1 LIQGHATGFWS
12 LISGTAEFS
21 DFRNAKTSVIGLALN
36 ENKFLWTLKNGVCPA
51 TSDTA
56 MIIVHDLTIPT
67 LITPNMDGKNDF
79 FILRGL
85 ENLGKTELEIFNRG
99 GVKVWKNEEYDNL
112 WNGVDNNG
120 NPLPDDTYFYVL
132 RTVRGKSLSG
142 YIVIRR

>member
-1 LIQGHATGFWS
+1 L
-12 LISGTAEFS
+12 E
-21 DFRNAKTSVIGLALN
+21 
-36 ENKFLWTLKNGVCPA
+36 NGVCSA
-51 TSDTA
+51 ASDTV

-79 FILRGL
+79 FVLRGL

-112 WNGVDNNG
+112 WNGVDNYG
-120 NPLPDDTYFYVL
+120 HPLPDDTYFYVL

-142 YIVIRR
+142 YLVIRR